1 MRTFLL
7 SLLLSVQAFGAVI
20 VDKGQQAP
28 YRGFLFTAE
37 EEQALTEKMVELEAD
52 KKRIE
57 VLMQQNKLYME
68 SEKIYQ
74 EQVTLWRDQAHN
86 LAKINAEKQ
95 NLEFWKQTFFFG
107 LGALLTTAIV
117 YGVAQAQK

>member
-1 MRTFLL
+1 
-7 SLLLSVQAFGAVI
+7 
-20 VDKGQQAP
+20 
-28 YRGFLFTAE
+28 
-37 EEQALTEKMVELEAD
+37 MVELEAD

-68 SEKIYQ
+68 NEKIYQ